1 MRTVLRNQLP
11 GQNGLC
17 IIQMKVT
24 SLLEDIQIMDSINI
38 IIEVLGGGPYF
49 HDSKILSLI
58 DIFTISGNSFS
69 TCLLPAGHT
78 FIYGIFDYQQGVY
91 IFAW

>member
-38 IIEVLGGGPYF
+38 IIEVLGGVHIF
-49 HDSKILSLI
+49 MILKFYHL
-58 DIFTISGNSFS
+58 
-69 TCLLPAGHT
+69 
-78 FIYGIFDYQQGVY
+78 
-91 IFAW
+91 

>member
-24 SLLEDIQIMDSINI
+24 SLLEDIQTMDSINI
-38 IIEVLGGGPYF
+38 IIEVLGGPYF
-49 HDSKILSLI
+49 HDSKTLSII
-58 DIFTISGNSFS
+58 DIFTISGNSLS
-69 TCLLPAGHT
+69 TCLLPAGRT
-78 FIYGIFDYQQGVY
+78 FIYGRFDYQWGIY